1 MMSKISKVFFYKPYC
16 VCIINRTLPEND
28 IEWIV
33 TEDGQ
38 FRMSWLKK
46 VAAYDEDARVTLWLE
61 KILPNGTVVCHA
73 L

>member
-1 MMSKISKVFFYKPYC
+1 MTPC
-16 VCIINRTLPEND
+16 RTLPEND

-33 TEDGQ
+33 TGDGQ

-61 KILPNGTVVCHA
+61 KILPNGSVVSFFNIN
-73 L
+73 